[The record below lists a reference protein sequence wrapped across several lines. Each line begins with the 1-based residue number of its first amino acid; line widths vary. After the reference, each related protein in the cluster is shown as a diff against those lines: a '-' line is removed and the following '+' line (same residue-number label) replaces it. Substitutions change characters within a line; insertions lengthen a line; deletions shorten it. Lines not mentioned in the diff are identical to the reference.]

1 MSNIILAVAIPLSFL
16 LLSVLIG
23 VLCRKGI
30 KKGSYFLKSGAP
42 YSINQKSHN
51 MQKNIIEEIC
61 NICSGKYNVGS
72 FDDRFASAHN
82 DLDDSFRKQCQVIAT
97 GSWRIA
103 EGITMDEAQFREKE
117 KSLPEFDL
125 IQ

>member
-30 KKGSYFLKSGAP
+30 KKGNYFLKSWEL
-42 YSINQKSHN
+42 YSINQKSYN
-51 MQKNIIEEIC
+51 VQKNIMEEIR
-61 NICSGKYNVGS
+61 NIYSGKYNVGS

-125 IQ
+125 I